1 MNRFTRTLSLAA
13 GLAAAV
19 AAAWPA
25 GAAHAVALTGY
36 SSNGPL
42 NTVDDYSSGQLLS
55 FDLNVYGGNR
65 FELSFA
71 VDAADVAAGSLTFNA
86 IVNNYSGAGFPQL
99 NLLLTGASFDGV
111 GSVVPSFGTL
121 TQLSHGANGFSAL
134 FDPAEPAAAYVG
146 DPTLAGGARID
157 WSIDVSHLA
166 AGDTFSMTMATV
178 PEPSMLALLLA
189 GGVLGSGVL
198 RRAARRPGVVAG

>member
-25 GAAHAVALTGY
+25 GTAHAVALTGY
-36 SSNGPL
+36 SSNDPL
-42 NTVDDYSSGQLLS
+42 NTVDDYSGAQLLS
-55 FDLNVYGGNR
+55 FDLNVHGGSH

-71 VDAADVAAGSLTFNA
+71 VDAADVAAGSLAFNA
-86 IVNNYSGAGFPQL
+86 IINNFSGLGFPQL
-99 NLLLTGASFDGV
+99 NLLLTGAAFDGA

-121 TQLSHGANGFSAL
+121 TQLSQGANGFSAL
-134 FDPAEPAAAYVG
+134 FSPAESAAVYVG

-157 WSIDVSHLA
+157 WSIDVSHLT
-166 AGDTFSMTMATV
+166 AGDTFSMTLTTV

-189 GGVLGSGVL
+189 GGLAGGRVL
-198 RRAARRPGVVAG
+198 RRRGRA